1 MISMRFAVAGAV
13 SDAAAS
19 NRSKSLVTP
28 DLLEEATLP
37 EVVENRP
44 QGYEHHPD
52 NDREAVALAERLG
65 EVHAEE
71 RGDEGEWQ
79 QHRAERGEDA
89 EDLVAAVGDDR
100 LVGVL
105 QRLDDLLEVLEHV

>member
-1 MISMRFAVAGAV
+1 MMSIRFAVAGAV

-19 NRSKSLVTP
+19 SRSKSLVTP
-28 DLLEEATLP
+28 DLEEATLA
-37 EVVENRP
+37 EVRKDGH

-52 NDREAVALAERLG
+52 DDSEAVALAERLI
-65 EVHAEE
+65 EVHAEQG
-71 RGDEGEWQ
+71 GDQRQRQ
-79 QHRAERGEDA
+79 QDRAERREDA

-105 QRLDDLLEVLEHV
+105 ERLDDLLEVL